1 MKQIYKIIESK
12 AYSKSIPINSSLEG
26 WTETKPETWDNVF
39 YSNEIRTTRDKLLK
53 ETDWWAS
60 SDLTMSSEQIAYRQ
74 ALRDIPQQENFPFG
88 IVWPS
93 SP

>member
-12 AYSKSIPINSSLEG
+12 AYFKSIPSDTYLEG
-26 WTETKPETWDNVF
+26 WTETKPENWDNIF
-39 YSNEIRTTRDKLLK
+39 HSNEIRKIRDKLLK

-74 ALRDIPQQENFPFG
+74 ALRDIPQQENFPTD
-88 IVWPS
+88 INWPS